1 MLRRTIPKAAWWD
14 VGCRQDRISDTHR
27 CLLPLQGV
35 DVEPREVAEAPAD
48 HEPWNIAMARSN
60 RAKPAQLRRRFKR
73 GLLLLATRSGSVYAD
88 ESVVSDGRS
97 QEYKVEEP
105 IALSRRR
112 ASAHCQPQR
121 PPHGDAKKTHLGS
134 ISNSHQALS
143 SLVVHRGSKSPLKD
157 LVPAVVG
164 DAGNMRQHRCF
175 GSLDDIEGGK
185 LQPICLDELSAI
197 H

>member
-1 MLRRTIPKAAWWD
+1 MRDACFRCKALTWSP
-14 VGCRQDRISDTHR
+14 VKSLKHLHTMTHR
-27 CLLPLQGV
+27 TC
-35 DVEPREVAEAPAD
+35 
-48 HEPWNIAMARSN
+48 
-60 RAKPAQLRRRFKR
+60 PAQWSEANGRSRHNCAGGSR
-73 GLLLLATRSGSVYAD
+73 GLPLLATRSGSVCAD
-88 ESVVSDGRS
+88 ESVVPVGCS

-105 IALSRRR
+105 IALSQRR

-121 PPHGDAKKTHLGS
+121 PPHGDANKTHLGS

-143 SLVVHRGSKSPLKD
+143 SLVVHKGSKSPLKD

-175 GSLDDIEGGK
+175 GSLDGIEGRE